1 MQVIEIVQEM
11 MLRELNQDKMRLQV
25 ILIFLKRSNKL
36 SYL

>member
-11 MLRELNQDKMRLQV
+11 MLRELNQDKMRLLA
-25 ILIFLKRSNKL
+25 ILIFLKRSNQL